1 MRKNSVKWSA
11 VFGFVLLGSTLVAQ
25 GKNDKNANSVILNF
39 TFESFEDKEVEVSEA
54 GQISLLKGIKASCAC
69 PTGTVDSK
77 CVADIFKGSGDF
89 GVGSNVYGYAKPM
102 VFSEE
107 KFEGND
113 AALFSKDVTVDPNN
127 AYAGIVT
134 YKQGK
139 LAKERSYITIPFVKN
154 KTQLT
159 MTAGKLYCIEM
170 SVSLAEASKFS
181 SNNIGM
187 MFVKNAADY
196 QTENVEEPSGP
207 FYDDNAAGRVIY
219 NYKNRI
225 YNAYGGWDKVCN
237 VYKAKGDEKAVVIG
251 NFAMNEKTKYE
262 VNKKVDPKKMEMDG
276 EEPAAVPAL
285 QPMAYYYIDNIRIKE
300 VDSKDKCYCMKRD
313 TTSMIQ
319 LSRTVITKDLIIS
332 EKLSEVQNIEAQVIY
347 YAQGESK
354 PDETGKDIIELLGNY
369 LKENEGVSVELFA
382 HNDRAEDSL
391 AIEYSDDEDMVAKFS
406 DLSQQRFDYI
416 KERLV
421 EKYGI
426 SASRILGAGKGADEE
441 NTKETP
447 KDADEDMKFA
457 YNRRVTFVIK

>member
-1 MRKNSVKWSA
+1 MRKNIVKWSTL
-11 VFGFVLLGSTLVAQ
+11 VGFVFLGSALIAQ
-25 GKNDKNANSVILNF
+25 GKNDKNATSVILNF
-39 TFESFEDKEVEVSEA
+39 TFESFNDKEVEVSEP
-54 GQISLLKGIKASCAC
+54 GQIGLLKGIKPS
-69 PTGTVDSK
+69 SQY
-77 CVADIFKGSGDF
+77 VADVFKGSGDF
-89 GVGSNVYGYAKPM
+89 GAGSNVYGYAKPM
-102 VFSEE
+102 AFNQE

-113 AALFSKDVTVDPNN
+113 AALFSKDAIVDPNN

-139 LAKERSYITIPFVKN
+139 LAKERTYITIPFVKG

-196 QTENVEEPSGP
+196 QTENIEEPSGP

-276 EEPAAVPAL
+276 EELAAVPAL

-313 TTSMIQ
+313 TTTMIQ
-319 LSRTVITKDLIIS
+319 LSRTVITKDLVIS

-347 YAQGESK
+347 YAQGEAK
-354 PDETGKDIIELLGNY
+354 PDETGKEIIDLLGKY
-369 LKENEGVSVELFA
+369 LQENEGVSVEIIS

-391 AIEYSDDEDMVAKFS
+391 ALEYSDDEDMVEQFS
-406 DLSQQRFDYI
+406 NLSEKRLDYI
-416 KERLV
+416 KSRLV
-421 EKYGI
+421 EKYEI
-426 SASRILGAGKGADEE
+426 SASRIIGSAKGADNE

-447 KDADEDMKFA
+447 KDADDDMKFA